1 MKIGTPSAAPDHRMQ
16 MRAVAERLTLPLK
29 LGLRRTTGNVSG
41 AGAGSSI
48 DFQDHRPYVPGD
60 DPRHIDWQAYARSGH
75 YTMKLYRE
83 EVRPLADIVL
93 DTSAS
98 MFLDA
103 DKSRRT
109 MELAWFCLESA
120 QRSGAAVRI
129 YSLQG
134 ATVTPHESLAGWDF
148 ARPPTSQA
156 ATPPELHRIPWR
168 AASLRV
174 FISDLLFPVT
184 PDVFIPPL
192 FSGRGRAIIFAPHCL
207 AESQP
212 DWLGNT
218 ELLDC
223 EGSGRR
229 DLRFH
234 AEDLRFYADTYK
246 NHFELWRTET
256 RRHGM
261 PFARIAAEPAFA
273 DALSLEGIPSGAVE
287 LN

>member
-1 MKIGTPSAAPDHRMQ
+1 MNASLERSSDIRGQ
-16 MRAVAERLTLPLK
+16 MRAASERLSLPLK

-41 AGAGSSI
+41 SGTGSSI

-93 DTSAS
+93 DVSES
-98 MFLDA
+98 MFLDEA
-103 DKSRRT
+103 KARRSL
-109 MELAWFCLESA
+109 ELAWFCLESA
-120 QRSGAAVRI
+120 LRAGAAVRLF
-129 YSLQG
+129 SVHG
-134 ATVTPHESLAGWDF
+134 PVVKPHEPMSGWIEV
-148 ARPPTSQA
+148 AESGS
-156 ATPPELHRIPWR
+156 ATPPEFHRTPWR

-174 FISDLLFPVT
+174 LISDLLFPGQPEAFV
-184 PDVFIPPL
+184 PPL
-192 FSGRGRAIIFAPHCL
+192 LSGRGRALILAPHCQ
-207 AESQP
+207 AETQP

-223 EGSGRR
+223 EGGGKR

-234 AEDLRFYADTYK
+234 AEDLQSYKDTYR
-246 NHFELWRTET
+246 NHFDLWRAET
-256 RRHGM
+256 RRHGI
-261 PFARIAAEPAFA
+261 PLARVAAEVPFT
-273 DALSLEGIPSGAVE
+273 DALSLEGLPAGAVE